1 MTDFLRVMR
10 EIFANAPIANRL
22 ARFNVKSRWADNYLG
37 SIWDYLEPT
46 IYIGTYFL
54 IFGMGMYNGT
64 VNGQPYILWLLTGI
78 IPWYFI
84 QGSFNKGL
92 NSIKSQLGL
101 LTKIRFPMSVA
112 PVMPMLEE
120 LRRFFFMTIAM
131 IVILLAFG
139 EMPNVHW
146 LQFVYAFVAMFAT
159 VLAHNL
165 INSTLT
171 VVIPDYKPAMS
182 ALFRLLFFT
191 SGVIINMD
199 AKHLPF
205 VLVTIIK
212 MFPFYYVL
220 ESFRDAFLY
229 HVWFWDKASNAL
241 FFWLLTLLMLMIG
254 SMIHLR
260 FRDRF
265 IDMV

>member
-1 MTDFLRVMR
+1 MTDLIQVLR
-10 EIFANAPIANRL
+10 EIVTNLPIVNRL
-22 ARFNVKSRWADNYLG
+22 ARFNVRARWADNYLG

-54 IFGMGMYNGT
+54 VFGLGMYNGT
-64 VNGQPYILWLLTGI
+64 VENQPYILWLLTGI

-101 LTKIRFPMSVA
+101 LTKIRFPISVA
-112 PVMPMLEE
+112 PVMPVLEE
-120 LRRFFFMTIAM
+120 LRRFVAMTVAM
-131 IVILLAFG
+131 IVILLLFG
-139 EMPNVHW
+139 HMPDIYW
-146 LQFVYAFVAMFAT
+146 LQFVYAFFAMFMT

-171 VVIPDYKPAMS
+171 VIVPDYKAAMS

-191 SGVIINMD
+191 SGVIINID

-205 VLVTIIK
+205 VLVSVIK

-220 ESFRDAFLY
+220 ETFRDTFLFK
-229 HVWFWDKASNAL
+229 HWFWEQGSNAL
-241 FFWLLTLLMLMIG
+241 FFWLLTLLMLMVG
-254 SMIHLR
+254 SMVQLR

>member
-1 MTDFLRVMR
+1 
-10 EIFANAPIANRL
+10 
-22 ARFNVKSRWADNYLG
+22 
-37 SIWDYLEPT
+37 
-46 IYIGTYFL
+46 
-54 IFGMGMYNGT
+54 
-64 VNGQPYILWLLTGI
+64 
-78 IPWYFI
+78 
-84 QGSFNKGL
+84 
-92 NSIKSQLGL
+92 
-101 LTKIRFPMSVA
+101 
-112 PVMPMLEE
+112 
-120 LRRFFFMTIAM
+120 
-131 IVILLAFG
+131 
-139 EMPNVHW
+139 
-146 LQFVYAFVAMFAT
+146 

-229 HVWFWDKASNAL
+229 HVWFWDNASNAL

>member
-1 MTDFLRVMR
+1 M
-10 EIFANAPIANRL
+10 
-22 ARFNVKSRWADNYLG
+22 
-37 SIWDYLEPT
+37 
-46 IYIGTYFL
+46 
-54 IFGMGMYNGT
+54 
-64 VNGQPYILWLLTGI
+64 
-78 IPWYFI
+78 PWYFI

-120 LRRFFFMTIAM
+120 LRRFGVMSLVM
-131 IVILLAFG
+131 VIILWLFG
-139 EMPNVHW
+139 ETPNIYW
-146 LQFVYAFVAMFAT
+146 IQYLYAFAAMFAT
-159 VLAHNL
+159 VLAQNL

-171 VVIPDYKPAMS
+171 VIIPDYKPAMA

-205 VLVTIIK
+205 VFITIVK
-212 MFPFYYVL
+212 MFPFYYVI

-241 FFWLLTLLMLMIG
+241 FFWLLTLLMLMVG

-260 FRDRF
+260 FRERF